1 MSNPNP
7 NPNLSWQNTWR
18 NGNPA
23 GDYLSLDG
31 IVEDYLLFA
40 TDAVSPV
47 QALGDMTQETATKED
62 IITKIEGIIP
72 QLFTFEAQWD
82 AIIPTIKTGKVLKFG
97 QNISV
102 SSNDTISGF
111 ATDTDPEANAGQLIY
126 GGYIRAKYTTNYE
139 FIWYSTS
146 DIDHGSNENY
156 LMLNGSTVNWNDNG
170 IGTGDYVVDGAYIGD
185 IKYVQD
191 AETIQIIAE
200 PIPNYHYINDWF
212 EDKTKAIYDKL
223 VEVKSAIEALTPHV
237 RKGSQG
243 LKFGAAGLNAALA
256 TAGQSSSATAGDLGA
271 VKATGSTELT
281 DYSKALLG
289 AAPITALEL
298 VQTKITE
305 LQTIMTDAATNTNT
319 SDGVTSTLEGYID
332 NIV

>member
-7 NPNLSWQNTWR
+7 NPNLSWQSTWR
-18 NGNPA
+18 NGNPT

-72 QLFTFEAQWD
+72 QLFTFEGQWD
-82 AIIPTIKTGKVLKFG
+82 AIIPTIKTGKVIRLDE
-97 QNISV
+97 NVSV
-102 SSNDTISGF
+102 SSNDIISGF
-111 ATDTDPEANAGQLIY
+111 ADDPDPQASAGQLIY

-146 DIDHGSNENY
+146 DIDHGSNDNY

-170 IGTGDYVVDGAYIGD
+170 IGTGDYVVDAAYNGAIFNA
-185 IKYVQD
+185 QSSN
-191 AETIQIIAE
+191 TIQITAE

-212 EDKTKAIYDKL
+212 EDKTKAIYDKI
-223 VEVKSAIEALTPHV
+223 VEVKSAIEALTPYV

-256 TAGQSSSATAGDLGA
+256 TAGQSSSATAGNLGA

-281 DYSKALLG
+281 DYSKAILG

-305 LQTIMTDAATNTNT
+305 LQAIMTDAATNTNT
-319 SDGVTSTLEGYID
+319 SDNVTSTLEGYID

>member
-7 NPNLSWQNTWR
+7 NPNLSWQSTWR
-18 NGNPA
+18 DGNPA
-23 GDYLSLDG
+23 GDYLSLVG

-62 IITKIEGIIP
+62 IIAKIEGIIP
-72 QLFTFEAQWD
+72 QLFTFEGQWD
-82 AIIPTIKTGKVLKFG
+82 AIIPTIKTGKVIRLDE
-97 QNISV
+97 NVSV
-102 SSNDTISGF
+102 SSNDVVSGF
-111 ATDTDPEANAGQLIY
+111 RIDPDPQATPGHLQYA
-126 GGYIRAKYTTNYE
+126 GYIRSKYSTTDE
-139 FIWYSTS
+139 HVWYTTS
-146 DIDHGSNENY
+146 DINGPSSPTH
-156 LMLNGSTVNWNDNG
+156 LMLNGSTTNWNDNG
-170 IGTGDYVVDGAYIGD
+170 LGTGDYVKISEYNGTTNNA
-185 IKYVQD
+185 QD
-191 AETIQIIAE
+191 STSIQITAE

-256 TAGQSSSATAGDLGA
+256 TAGQSSSATAGDLSA

-281 DYSKALLG
+281 DYSKAILG
-289 AAPITALEL
+289 AAPITALEV

-305 LQTIMTDAATNTNT
+305 LQVIMTDAATNTNT
-319 SDGVTSTLEGYID
+319 SDGVTSTLEGYIN